1 MRRIP
6 ILVVSEGALKGNRMP
21 IADDGIVI
29 GRGEACQF
37 VLTEQGVSR
46 EHCRVLVHN
55 SGVWVRDLGSRNG
68 VFLKG
73 KRVNRPKQMMPGDV
87 LKIGEHEF
95 TVELGPLASG
105 DETTAVFAVGT
116 PPNVSP
122 PPTEASQSQASGGS
136 VQVNGGEDSEIATSG
151 GRSLVI
157 PVIALLI
164 LLGIATAVSL
174 W

>member
-21 IADDGIVI
+21 IPDDGIVI

-95 TVELGPLASG
+95 TVELGPLVSG
-105 DETTAVFAVGT
+105 DETTAVLAVGA
-116 PPNVSP
+116 PPTISP
-122 PPTEASQSQASGGS
+122 PPAEGHRVRASEESGQAQG
-136 VQVNGGEDSEIATSG
+136 VEDSEMETSG
-151 GRSLVI
+151 SRSLVV

-164 LLGIATAVSL
+164 LLAIAAAASL